1 MIAGNN
7 HSIDYNFLMKYF
19 CRFLALLFLMP
30 VALQASDL
38 TLFGGFHHPGKIT
51 LQPSAGAIGSVAG
64 QLLTD
69 PKDFGVFGARLYRS
83 NLPVGAEYTVA
94 YSPSFIDSQANA
106 FIYNVNLRASL
117 LPGPVTP
124 YVTAGL
130 GGIRA
135 GGDGPGAFG
144 NKFAFNYGGG
154 LKVGLIGPIEA
165 RFALR
170 GYSVRGIQDQ
180 SLNLVEASVG
190 IVFGF

>member
-1 MIAGNN
+1 
-7 HSIDYNFLMKYF
+7 MKYF

-30 VALQASDL
+30 VGLGASDL
-38 TLFGGFHHPGKIT
+38 TLFGGRHHPGKIN
-51 LQPSAGAIGSVAG
+51 LQPSAGAIGSAAV

-69 PKDFGVFGARLYRS
+69 PKDFGVFGARLHRS
-83 NLPVGAEYTVA
+83 NLPIGAEFTLA
-94 YSPSFIDSQANA
+94 YSPNFIESPANA
-106 FIYNVNLRASL
+106 LIYNVNLRASL

-124 YVTAGL
+124 YVTAGV

-144 NKFAFNYGGG
+144 HKLALNYGGG

-165 RFALR
+165 RFDLR
-170 GYSVRGIQDQ
+170 GYLVRGVQDQ
-180 SLNLVEASVG
+180 SLNLIEASVG

>member
-1 MIAGNN
+1 
-7 HSIDYNFLMKYF
+7 MKYF
-19 CRFLALLFLMP
+19 CCFLALLFLMS
-30 VALQASDL
+30 VGLQASDL
-38 TLFGGFHHPGKIT
+38 TLFGGFQHPGKIT
-51 LQPSAGAIGSVAG
+51 LQPSAGAIGSATV

-83 NLPVGAEYTVA
+83 NLPIGAEFTLA
-94 YSPSFIDSQANA
+94 YSPNFVESQANA
-106 FIYNVNLRASL
+106 FIYNVNFRASL

-124 YVTAGL
+124 YVTAGV

-154 LKVGLIGPIEA
+154 LKLGLIGPIEG
-165 RFALR
+165 RFDLR

-180 SLNLVEASVG
+180 NLNLLEATVG